1 MPRMKGAELITE
13 YLIANGIPYVFGICG
28 HGNVGMLDP
37 LYQARDRIK
46 LISPRHEQV
55 AAHMADAYFRVRH
68 EPVATLTSCGPGSC
82 NIIMPLACALSDS
95 SALLA
100 ITANV
105 PTSQFNRSP
114 FQEINRHYQADFVNI
129 VRPVVKRSFQPT
141 RVDMLPLALR
151 QAMTAMLAGRPG
163 PVNLDVPFNVF
174 QEEDEVEVPAA
185 AAPLNAQRS
194 GASPEEVSQALA
206 MMLAARRPVIFIG
219 HGVTLSEASRELT
232 EFTKT
237 LGIPVI
243 SSPNGMG
250 CIDMAD
256 PLSLGF
262 IGRNGAFPANE
273 AGRRADLVIAI
284 GARFDDRSASSWL
297 PGYSWNFPN
306 TKLIHVDIDPTELG
320 RNYPPDLPLV
330 ADARTFLRQLLA
342 ELEQRGAD
350 YATRS
355 ATKPWLAEIA
365 EWSAAWDEFVRPNFA
380 LHCSPMRPERVVADC
395 QAVIP
400 PDGIICCDVGVS
412 HNWYMQFWKARRPQT
427 MLNSWGFSGMGFGA
441 AGALGAKL
449 ASPDRP
455 VVAVTG
461 DGCFTMV
468 PHVLC
473 TAVEYDIPVV
483 WVIWNNFGWV
493 SIRDIQL
500 GMFGGRE
507 YGTMFHQGANRK
519 PFNPDFA
526 AWAKASGVDALT
538 VSKSEDFAGALEHAI
553 RANKPFVLD
562 VHVDAEVRP
571 PSTGAWQLPPTPHK
585 EPVFGSR
592 FIPDAAPVK

>member
-1 MPRMKGAELITE
+1 MKGAELITE
-13 YLIANGIPYVFGICG
+13 YLVRNKIPYVFGICG
-28 HGNVGMLDP
+28 HGNVGMLDA
-37 LYQARDRIK
+37 LHGARDKIK
-46 LISPRHEQV
+46 LVSPRHEQV

-82 NIIMPLACALSDS
+82 NIIMPLAVALSDS

-105 PTSQFNRSP
+105 PTQQFNRSP
-114 FQEINRHYQADFVNI
+114 FQEINRHFQADFPNI

-151 QAMTAMLAGRPG
+151 QAMTTMLSGRPG

-174 QEEDEVEVPAA
+174 QEEDEVDVPAP
-185 AAPLNAQRS
+185 APPHNAQRS
-194 GASPEEVSQALA
+194 GASPDDIFASLD
-206 MMLAARRPVIFIG
+206 LILGARRPVLFIG
-219 HGVTLSEASRELT
+219 HGVTLSEAGEEVT
-232 EFTKT
+232 EFAHR

-250 CIDMAD
+250 TFDMAD

-262 IGRNGAFPANE
+262 IGRNGAYPANE

-297 PGYSWNFPN
+297 PGYSWNFPHA
-306 TKLIHVDIDPTELG
+306 KLIHVDLDPAELG
-320 RNYPPDLPLV
+320 RNYPPDIGIL

-342 ELEQRGAD
+342 DLERRALKHGDALKAWHAD
-350 YATRS
+350 IKR
-355 ATKPWLAEIA
+355 WQA
-365 EWSAAWDEFVRPNFA
+365 EWEAFTRPNFDKHA
-380 LHCSPMRPERVVADC
+380 SPIRPERVVADC
-395 QAVIP
+395 RAVL
-400 PDGIICCDVGVS
+400 PDDAVLACDVGVH
-412 HNWYMQFWKARRPQT
+412 HNWYMQFWQARRPQS

-441 AGALGAKL
+441 AGVLGAKL
-449 ASPDRP
+449 AAPDRP
-455 VVAVTG
+455 CVAIVG
-461 DGCFTMV
+461 DGSFSMV

-473 TAVEYDIPVV
+473 TAVEYDIPVA
-483 WVIWNNFGWV
+483 WVIWNNFGWA

-507 YGTMFHQGANRK
+507 LGTMFHVGANNT
-519 PFNPDFA
+519 PYNPDFA
-526 AWAKASGVDALT
+526 GWARASGVDAVT
-538 VSKSEDFAGALEHAI
+538 VTRSEDFKGALEHAI
-553 RANKPFVLD
+553 KANKPYLLD

-571 PSTGAWQLPPTPHK
+571 PATGTWQLPPTPYK
-585 EPVFGSR
+585 EPVFGKR
-592 FIPDAAPVK
+592 WVPGEPGLAK

>member
-1 MPRMKGAELITE
+1 MSRMKGAEVITE
-13 YLIANGIPYVFGICG
+13 YLIKQKIPYVFGICG
-28 HGNVGMLDP
+28 HGNVGLLDA
-37 LYQARDRIK
+37 LYSAREQIK
-46 LISPRHEQV
+46 LVSPRHEQV

-82 NIIMPLACALSDS
+82 NIIMPLALALSDS

-114 FQEINRHYQADFVNI
+114 FQEINRHFQADFPSI

-151 QAMTAMLAGRPG
+151 QAMATMLAGRPG

-174 QEEDEVEVPAA
+174 QEEDDVEVPAA
-185 AAPLNAQRS
+185 TPPLNAQRS
-194 GASPEEVSQALA
+194 GAAPEEISAAANLF
-206 MMLAARRPVIFIG
+206 LAAQRPVMFVG
-219 HGVTLSEASRELT
+219 HGVTLSEASEELT
-232 EFTKT
+232 E
-237 LGIPVI
+237 LANRLHVPVI
-243 SSPNGMG
+243 SSPNGFG
-250 CIDMAD
+250 CLDMTD

-262 IGRNGAFPANE
+262 IGRNGGYAANE
-273 AGRRADLVIAI
+273 AGRRADVVMAI

-297 PGYSWNFPN
+297 PGYSWNFPQ
-306 TKLIHVDIDPTELG
+306 TKLIHVDLDPAELG
-320 RNYPPDLPLV
+320 RNYPPDLGIL

-342 ELEQRGAD
+342 EIEQRAPRRE
-350 YATRS
+350 AMT
-355 ATKPWLAEIA
+355 
-365 EWSAAWDEFVRPNFA
+365 AWHEDIRKWQESWDAFVKPNFEVHA
-380 LHCSPMRPERVVADC
+380 SPIRPERIVADC
-395 QAVIP
+395 QAVL
-400 PDGIICCDVGVS
+400 PDDAILACDVGVN

-449 ASPDRP
+449 AAPDRP
-455 VVAVTG
+455 CVAIAG
-461 DGCFTMV
+461 DGCFAMV

-500 GMFGGRE
+500 GMFQRRE
-507 YGTMFHQGANRK
+507 LGTMFHSGANK
-519 PFNPDFA
+519 TPYNPDFA
-526 AWAKASGVDALT
+526 GWARASGVDALT
-538 VSKSEDFAGALEHAI
+538 VKRSEDFKDALEHAVKSN
-553 RANKPFVLD
+553 RPFLLD
-562 VHVDAEVRP
+562 VHVDAEIRP
-571 PSTGAWQLPPTPHK
+571 PATGAWQLPPTPYN
-585 EPVFGSR
+585 EPVFGKR
-592 FIPDAAPVK
+592 FLPT

>member
-1 MPRMKGAELITE
+1 
-13 YLIANGIPYVFGICG
+13 
-28 HGNVGMLDP
+28 MLDP
-37 LYQARDRIK
+37 LYEARDRIT

-55 AAHMADAYFRVRH
+55 AAHMADAYFRVKH
-68 EPVATLTSCGPGSC
+68 KPVATLTSCGPGSC

-95 SALLA
+95 SAFLA

-174 QEEDEVEVPAA
+174 QEEDEVEVPAP

-194 GASPEEVSQALA
+194 GASPEEVSRAFA
-206 MMLAARRPVIFIG
+206 MILAARRPVIFIG

-250 CIDMAD
+250 CLDMTD

-273 AGRRADLVIAI
+273 AGRRADVVIAI

-306 TKLIHVDIDPTELG
+306 TKLIHVDVDPTELG
-320 RNYPPDLPLV
+320 RNYPPDLAIL
-330 ADARTFLRQLLA
+330 ADARTFLRQMLTA
-342 ELEQRGAD
+342 HEQRRGKVEG
-350 YATRS
+350 
-355 ATKPWLAEIA
+355 TKAWLADIA
-365 EWSAAWDEFVRPNFA
+365 KWR
-380 LHCSPMRPERVVADC
+380 
-395 QAVIP
+395 
-400 PDGIICCDVGVS
+400 
-412 HNWYMQFWKARRPQT
+412 
-427 MLNSWGFSGMGFGA
+427 
-441 AGALGAKL
+441 
-449 ASPDRP
+449 
-455 VVAVTG
+455 
-461 DGCFTMV
+461 
-468 PHVLC
+468 
-473 TAVEYDIPVV
+473 
-483 WVIWNNFGWV
+483 
-493 SIRDIQL
+493 
-500 GMFGGRE
+500 
-507 YGTMFHQGANRK
+507 
-519 PFNPDFA
+519 
-526 AWAKASGVDALT
+526 
-538 VSKSEDFAGALEHAI
+538 
-553 RANKPFVLD
+553 
-562 VHVDAEVRP
+562 
-571 PSTGAWQLPPTPHK
+571 
-585 EPVFGSR
+585 
-592 FIPDAAPVK
+592 